1 MTFTSLEF
9 AAFFAV
15 FFALYWFVFQ
25 RNLKW
30 QNVLVL
36 VGSYIFYGWWDWR
49 FLLLIFVS
57 SLVDFLVGRQL
68 GKTADERHRKYLL
81 WLSLGVNIGVLGF
94 FKYFHFF
101 LDNFKLLI
109 SPVYDL
115 EAFSTLD
122 ILLPVGISFYT
133 LQTLSYTIDVY
144 RRKMEPTDD
153 AVSFF
158 AFVSFFP
165 QLVAGPIERATS
177 LLPQFQRKR
186 VFDPVKAADG
196 CRQILWGLFKK
207 MVVAD
212 NIAINTAEVFGNY
225 DSADGSTLCLALMLG
240 AFQFY
245 CDFSGYSDIAI
256 GTGRLLGFE
265 LMKNFDYPF
274 FSRNVSEIWQKWHI
288 SLISWF
294 RDYLQPLLRGYS
306 KPKLARNIF
315 VIFIITG
322 FWHGANWTFIVWG
335 VLQALMFLPL
345 LLRKNR
351 QKFRKPI
358 AYNRTFPTWKEL
370 WQMGSTF
377 FVFDMIAIFFFAPTV
392 ADGVGFLKGI
402 FSPSFFT
409 IPDRPAFQVWF
420 VLLLIGVEWVQR
432 TREHGLDL
440 TGRNLSTPVRFGI
453 YFGLIFLI
461 IMFGGVPSEFIY
473 FQF

>member
-1 MTFTSLEF
+1 MTFISLEF
-9 AAFFAV
+9 AAFLAI

-25 RNLKW
+25 RSLKW
-30 QNVLVL
+30 QNVLIL
-36 VGSYIFYGWWDWR
+36 VGSYVFYGWWDWR
-49 FLLLIFVS
+49 FLTLIFLS
-57 SLVDFLVGRQL
+57 SLVDFLVGRQM
-68 GKTADERHRKYLL
+68 GKTTDERHRKYLL
-81 WLSLGVNIGVLGF
+81 WLSLGVNIGVLGL

-144 RRKMEPTDD
+144 RRKIEPTDD

-177 LLPQFQRKR
+177 LLPQFQRQR
-186 VFDPVKAADG
+186 VFDPAKAADG

-212 NIAINTAEVFGNY
+212 NNGVHFAEMFNDY
-225 DSADGSTLCLALMLG
+225 PNQDGSTLLLSMIVG
-240 AFQFY
+240 VVQFY

-256 GTGRLLGFE
+256 GTGRLLGFD

-274 FSRNVSEIWQKWHI
+274 FSRNISELWQKWHI

-294 RDYLQPLLRGYS
+294 RDYLSPLLKGHS

-315 VIFIITG
+315 IIFIITG
-322 FWHGANWTFIVWG
+322 FWHGANWTFLLWG
-335 VLQALMFLPL
+335 FLQALIFMPL
-345 LLRKNR
+345 LFRKKR
-351 QKFRKPI
+351 RKFRKPV
-358 AYNRTFPTWKEL
+358 AHGRVLPTWLEL

-377 FVFDMIAIFFFAPTV
+377 MTFVLVAIFFYSPTV
-392 ADGVGFLKGI
+392 AEGFGFLGQV
-402 FSPSFFT
+402 FSPSLFT
-409 IPDRPAFQVWF
+409 IPQRPSFLVSF
-420 VLLLIGVEWVQR
+420 TLVLFAVEWVQR
-432 TREHGLDL
+432 TREHGLDF
-440 TGRNLSTPVRFGI
+440 TGRDLSITQRFGI
-453 YFGLIFLI
+453 YFALIFLI
-461 IMFGGVPSEFIY
+461 VMFGGVPSEFIY